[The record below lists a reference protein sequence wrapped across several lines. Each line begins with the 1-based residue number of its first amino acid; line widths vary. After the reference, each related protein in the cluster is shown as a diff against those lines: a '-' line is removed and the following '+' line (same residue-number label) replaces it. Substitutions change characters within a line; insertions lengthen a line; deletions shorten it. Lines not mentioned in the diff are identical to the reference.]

1 MDTTSLGSLEQRV
14 MSHLWHVGPATVGE
28 VRDALNAAAT
38 RQLAYTTVMTILVRL
53 DEKGYVSRTRE
64 GRLFR
69 YTAAFAEDDL
79 AAEIGRRDLRRL
91 IERHGAATLAGFA
104 ADLVGPG
111 SDLAA
116 RLHAIA
122 DKSKES

>member
-1 MDTTSLGSLEQRV
+1 MA
-14 MSHLWHVGPATVGE
+14 HLWHVGPATVAE
-28 VRDALNAAAT
+28 VRDALNSAVK

-53 DEKGYVSRTRE
+53 DEKGFVSRTRE

-69 YTAAFAEDDL
+69 YKAAFAEDDL
-79 AAEIGRRDLRRL
+79 GAEIGRRDLRRL
-91 IERHGAATLAGFA
+91 IERHGAHTLAGFA

-116 RLHAIA
+116 RLQAIA
-122 DKSKES
+122 DESGEG